1 MEYFARVGFVVVLG
15 VCILSGCGKS
25 APDGSQAAA
34 PTGGTPAATSPATEA
49 IATAASDFLDAI
61 LKGDTQRAS
70 ARLTPQAIER
80 IIASGIQFQPQGLK
94 TAEFRIGEIRTPSQN
109 QAIVQCVLIDK
120 SPEGKQESEEMCCLM
135 RHVETDWRVSGIAY
149 GKGPNQP
156 WTLSDF
162 ETGQTMTIARQPT
175 PGVTGQPAPG
185 TPGRPSPRTAAE
197 PAPTA
202 TVR

>member
-1 MEYFARVGFVVVLG
+1 MECVARVGFVAALA
-15 VCILSGCGKS
+15 VCILSGCGQS
-25 APDGSQAAA
+25 APDTSTAAA
-34 PTGGTPAATSPATEA
+34 TTTGTASATSSATQA

-80 IIASGIQFQPQGLK
+80 IIASGIQFQPQGLQ

-109 QAIVQCVLIDK
+109 QAIVQCVLTDK
-120 SPEGKQESEEMCCLM
+120 SADGKQESEEMCCLM
-135 RHVETDWRVSGIAY
+135 RHVENDWRVSGIAY
-149 GKGPNQP
+149 GKGANQP

-162 ETGQTMTIARQPT
+162 ETGRTTTIARQPS
-175 PGVTGQPAPG
+175 PGLTGQPTSA
-185 TPGRPSPRTAAE
+185 TPGRPSPRTATETAD
-197 PAPTA
+197 PA